1 MEELGQGGTS
11 RLETTLSARTR
22 RNARVSGTCSSPST
36 PTRARI
42 RSRASSTEITKALYR
57 GTTRQQAWQTTG
69 VAGNW
74 RRYRRRRRRDLVGL
88 AEDGLVLRDEPA
100 AAEREE
106 GEEAGSDQ
114 DLLDPQWKVDVLVE
128 RREHHQHV
136 LDEDRDPAEEE
147 DDREDLVARGGPARE
162 PLEQVRERDQP
173 SDDEDEPGDHAP
185 RRVEEARGEEAR
197 LDRHVAIPD
206 HEVLREEEVHPHDGH
221 GEGQLGHVLDAR
233 GRDIGDAAR
242 VRPYGQEGHEPE
254 AGVQRLDHVVAA
266 EQPAVP
272 DRVERHHEVEGPE
285 GDHDHE

>member
-69 VAGNW
+69 VADNRRGRQQAWQTTGVADNRRGRQQAWQTTGVAGNW
-74 RRYRRRRRRDLVGL
+74 PRDRRRRRRDLVGL

-162 PLEQVRERDQP
+162 PLEQVRER
-173 SDDEDEPGDHAP
+173 
-185 RRVEEARGEEAR
+185 
-197 LDRHVAIPD
+197 
-206 HEVLREEEVHPHDGH
+206 
-221 GEGQLGHVLDAR
+221 
-233 GRDIGDAAR
+233 
-242 VRPYGQEGHEPE
+242 
-254 AGVQRLDHVVAA
+254 
-266 EQPAVP
+266 
-272 DRVERHHEVEGPE
+272 
-285 GDHDHE
+285 